1 MISLFLDT
9 CNKNIVIGL
18 LEDNKLIDKTV
29 YINDNNLS
37 EKLLPSIKELLDKNN
52 IKVNNLNRIY
62 VSVGPGSFTGI
73 RIGLTVAKVMS
84 WALKIDIIPISSL
97 ETIAS
102 TDIDSDYNYICPM
115 IDARRGYV
123 YASLYDKELNNI
135 IKDQYIKQEDFTNL
149 LKDYKYE
156 IVSYESASKPI
167 VNIEKIVAKHVNDKS
182 INPHK
187 INPIYLKLTEAE
199 EKRNDN
205 RN

>member
-84 WALKIDIIPISSL
+84 WSLKIDIIPISSL
-97 ETIAS
+97 EAIAS
-102 TDIDSDYNYICPM
+102 TDSDYNYICPM

-156 IVSYESASKPI
+156 IVSYESDNKPI
-167 VNIEKIVAKHVNDKS
+167 LNIEKIVAKHVNDKS

-187 INPIYLKLTEAE
+187 LNPIYLKLTEAE

>member
-52 IKVNNLNRIY
+52 IRVNNLNRIY

-84 WALKIDIIPISSL
+84 WSLKIDIIPISSL
-97 ETIAS
+97 EAIAS
-102 TDIDSDYNYICPM
+102 TDSDYNYICPM

-156 IVSYESASKPI
+156 IVSYESDNKPI
-167 VNIEKIVAKHVNDKS
+167 LNIEKIVAKHVNDKS

-187 INPIYLKLTEAE
+187 LNPIYLKLTEAE

>member
-73 RIGLTVAKVMS
+73 RIGLTVAKVMAWS
-84 WALKIDIIPISSL
+84 LKIDIIPISSL
-97 ETIAS
+97 EAIAS
-102 TDIDSDYNYICPM
+102 TDSDYNYICPM

-156 IVSYESASKPI
+156 IVSYESNNKPI

-187 INPIYLKLTEAE
+187 LNPIYLKLTEAE

>member
-18 LEDNKLIDKTV
+18 LEDNKLIDKTI

-84 WALKIDIIPISSL
+84 WSLKIDIIPISSL
-97 ETIAS
+97 EAIAS
-102 TDIDSDYNYICPM
+102 TDSDYNYICPM

-135 IKDQYIKQEDFTNL
+135 IKDQYIKQEVFTNL

-156 IVSYESASKPI
+156 IVSYESDNKPI
-167 VNIEKIVAKHVNDKS
+167 LNIEKIVAKHVNDKS

-187 INPIYLKLTEAE
+187 LNPIYLKLTEAE

>member
-84 WALKIDIIPISSL
+84 WSLKIDIIPISSL
-97 ETIAS
+97 EAIAS
-102 TDIDSDYNYICPM
+102 TDSDYNYICPM

-135 IKDQYIKQEDFTNL
+135 IKDQYIKQEEFTNL

-156 IVSYESASKPI
+156 IVSYESDNKPI
-167 VNIEKIVAKHVNDKS
+167 LNIEKIVAKHVNDKS

-187 INPIYLKLTEAE
+187 LNPIYLKLTEAE

>member
-37 EKLLPSIKELLDKNN
+37 EKLLPSIKELLEKNN

-84 WALKIDIIPISSL
+84 WSLKIDIIPISSL
-97 ETIAS
+97 EAIAS
-102 TDIDSDYNYICPM
+102 TDSDYNYICPV

-156 IVSYESASKPI
+156 IVSYESDNKPI
-167 VNIEKIVAKHVNDKS
+167 LNIEKIVAKHVNDKS

>member
-84 WALKIDIIPISSL
+84 WSLKIDIIPISSL
-97 ETIAS
+97 EAIAS
-102 TDIDSDYNYICPM
+102 TDSDYNYICPM

-149 LKDYKYE
+149 LKDYRYE
-156 IVSYESASKPI
+156 IVSYESDNKPI
-167 VNIEKIVAKHVNDKS
+167 LNIEKIVAKHVNDKS

-187 INPIYLKLTEAE
+187 LNPIYLKLTEAE

>member
-52 IKVNNLNRIY
+52 IKINNLNRIY

-73 RIGLTVAKVMS
+73 RIGLTVAKVMAWS
-84 WALKIDIIPISSL
+84 LKIDIIPISSL
-97 ETIAS
+97 EAIAS
-102 TDIDSDYNYICPM
+102 TDSDYNYICPM

-156 IVSYESASKPI
+156 IVSYESDNKPI
-167 VNIEKIVAKHVNDKS
+167 LNIEKIVAKHVNDKS

-187 INPIYLKLTEAE
+187 LNPIYLKLTEAE

>member
-84 WALKIDIIPISSL
+84 WSLKIDIIPISSL
-97 ETIAS
+97 EAIAS
-102 TDIDSDYNYICPM
+102 TDSDYNYICPM

-156 IVSYESASKPI
+156 IVSYESDNKPI

-187 INPIYLKLTEAE
+187 LNPIYLKLTEAE

>member
-52 IKVNNLNRIY
+52 LNRIY

-73 RIGLTVAKVMS
+73 RIGLTVAKVMAWS
-84 WALKIDIIPISSL
+84 LKIDIIPISSL
-97 ETIAS
+97 EAIAS
-102 TDIDSDYNYICPM
+102 TDSDYNYICPM

-123 YASLYDKELNNI
+123 FAS
-135 IKDQYIKQEDFTNL
+135 
-149 LKDYKYE
+149 
-156 IVSYESASKPI
+156 
-167 VNIEKIVAKHVNDKS
+167 
-182 INPHK
+182 
-187 INPIYLKLTEAE
+187 
-199 EKRNDN
+199 
-205 RN
+205 

>member
-73 RIGLTVAKVMS
+73 RIGLTVAKVMAWS
-84 WALKIDIIPISSL
+84 LKIDIIPISSL
-97 ETIAS
+97 EAIAS
-102 TDIDSDYNYICPM
+102 TDSDYNYICPM

-135 IKDQYIKQEDFTNL
+135 IKDQYIKQDDFTNL

-156 IVSYESASKPI
+156 IVSYESDNMPI
-167 VNIEKIVAKHVNDKS
+167 VNIEKIVNKHINDKS

-187 INPIYLKLTEAE
+187 LNPIYLKLTEAE

>member
-84 WALKIDIIPISSL
+84 WSLKIDIIPISSL
-97 ETIAS
+97 EAIAS
-102 TDIDSDYNYICPM
+102 TDSDYNYLCPM

-135 IKDQYIKQEDFTNL
+135 IKDQYIKQEDFTDL

-156 IVSYESASKPI
+156 IVSYESDNKPI
-167 VNIEKIVAKHVNDKS
+167 LNIEKIVAKHVNDKS

-187 INPIYLKLTEAE
+187 LNPIYLKLTEAE

>member
-73 RIGLTVAKVMS
+73 RIGLTVAKVMAWS
-84 WALKIDIIPISSL
+84 LKIDIIPISSL
-97 ETIAS
+97 EAIAS
-102 TDIDSDYNYICPM
+102 TDSDYNYICPM

-156 IVSYESASKPI
+156 IVSYESDNKPI

-187 INPIYLKLTEAE
+187 LNPIYLKLTEAE

>member
-37 EKLLPSIKELLDKNN
+37 EKLLPSIKELLEKNN
-52 IKVNNLNRIY
+52 IRVNNLNRIY

-84 WALKIDIIPISSL
+84 WSLKIDIIPISSL
-97 ETIAS
+97 EAIAS
-102 TDIDSDYNYICPM
+102 TDSDYNYICPM

-156 IVSYESASKPI
+156 IVSYESDNKPI
-167 VNIEKIVAKHVNDKS
+167 LNIEKIVAKHVNDKS

>member
-18 LEDNKLIDKTV
+18 LEDNKLIDKTI

-52 IKVNNLNRIY
+52 IRVNNLNRIY

-84 WALKIDIIPISSL
+84 WSLKIDIIPISSL
-97 ETIAS
+97 EAIAS
-102 TDIDSDYNYICPM
+102 TDSDYNYICPM

-135 IKDQYIKQEDFTNL
+135 IKDQYIKQEVFTNL

-156 IVSYESASKPI
+156 IVSYESDNKPI
-167 VNIEKIVAKHVNDKS
+167 LNIEKIVAKHVNDKS

-187 INPIYLKLTEAE
+187 LNPIYLKLTEAE

>member
-37 EKLLPSIKELLDKNN
+37 EKLLPSIKELLEKNN
-52 IKVNNLNRIY
+52 IRVNNLNRIY

-84 WALKIDIIPISSL
+84 WSLKIDIIPISSL
-97 ETIAS
+97 EAIAS
-102 TDIDSDYNYICPM
+102 TDSDYNYICPM

-156 IVSYESASKPI
+156 IVSYESDNKPI
-167 VNIEKIVAKHVNDKS
+167 LNIEKIVAKHVNDKS

-187 INPIYLKLTEAE
+187 LNPIYLKLTEAE

>member
-52 IKVNNLNRIY
+52 IRVNNLNRIY

-73 RIGLTVAKVMS
+73 RIGLTVAKVIAWS
-84 WALKIDIIPISSL
+84 LKIDIIPISSL
-97 ETIAS
+97 EAIAS
-102 TDIDSDYNYICPM
+102 TDSDYNYICPM

-156 IVSYESASKPI
+156 IVSYESDNKPI
-167 VNIEKIVAKHVNDKS
+167 LNIEKIVAKHVNDKS

>member
-29 YINDNNLS
+29 CINDNNLS

-84 WALKIDIIPISSL
+84 WSLKIDIIPISSL
-97 ETIAS
+97 EAFAS
-102 TDIDSDYNYICPM
+102 TDSDYNYICPM

-135 IKDQYIKQEDFTNL
+135 IKDQYIKREDFTNL

-156 IVSYESASKPI
+156 IVSYESDNKPI
-167 VNIEKIVAKHVNDKS
+167 LNIEKIVAKHVNDKS

>member
-73 RIGLTVAKVMS
+73 RIGLTVAKVMAWS
-84 WALKIDIIPISSL
+84 LKIDIIPISSL
-97 ETIAS
+97 EAIAS
-102 TDIDSDYNYICPM
+102 TDSDYNYICPM

-156 IVSYESASKPI
+156 IVSYESDNKPI
-167 VNIEKIVAKHVNDKS
+167 LNIEKIVAKHVNDKS

-187 INPIYLKLTEAE
+187 LNPIYLKLTEAE

>member
-84 WALKIDIIPISSL
+84 WSLKIDIIPISSL
-97 ETIAS
+97 EAIAS
-102 TDIDSDYNYICPM
+102 TDSDYNYICPM

-156 IVSYESASKPI
+156 IVSYESNNKPI

-187 INPIYLKLTEAE
+187 LNPIYLKLTEAE

>member
-18 LEDNKLIDKTV
+18 LEDNKLIDKTI

-52 IKVNNLNRIY
+52 IRVNNLNRIY

-84 WALKIDIIPISSL
+84 WSLKIDIIPISSL
-97 ETIAS
+97 EAIAS
-102 TDIDSDYNYICPM
+102 TDSDYNYICPM

-135 IKDQYIKQEDFTNL
+135 IKDQYIKQEVFTNL

-156 IVSYESASKPI
+156 IVSYESDNKPI

-187 INPIYLKLTEAE
+187 LNPIYLKLTEAE